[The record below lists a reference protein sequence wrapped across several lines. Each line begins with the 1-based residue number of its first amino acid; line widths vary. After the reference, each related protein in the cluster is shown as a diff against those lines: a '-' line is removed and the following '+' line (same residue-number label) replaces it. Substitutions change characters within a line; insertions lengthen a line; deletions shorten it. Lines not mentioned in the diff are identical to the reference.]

1 MPNLT
6 LGLVGLGNI
15 GTFLAQ
21 GIIDHNLP
29 YKLTFANDIDE
40 QRIAAFRARFP
51 DIDAQFVDLDTLA
64 ARSKV
69 IVEAAQMSV
78 VPTVARKALLA
89 AQQVEATKYLFVLS
103 VGGLLQLDDE
113 FHSELAGSYL
123 KIIAPSGAI
132 GGLDALSAM
141 TLADVKHIRLTTRKP
156 PKALGRDD
164 TERVEIY
171 RGPPK
176 PAFEQFPKNVNVSI
190 TLGLSTVGLDKLE
203 FVLVSDPALTQNIHE
218 IEASGAAG
226 DIHIVLRN
234 VPSPGNPRTSYLA
247 ALSIISALRRFS
259 QNLLVGY

>member
-1 MPNLT
+1 MPKLT

-21 GIIDHNLP
+21 GIIDYNLP

-40 QRIAAFRARFP
+40 QRAAAFCERFP
-51 DIDAQFVDLDTLA
+51 ALDVQLVDLDTLA

-78 VPTVARKALLA
+78 VPVIARKALLA
-89 AQQVEATKYLFVLS
+89 AQQVEATKYLFVMS
-103 VGGLLQLDDE
+103 VGGLLRLDEE
-113 FHSELAGSYL
+113 FHRELADSYL

-141 TLADVKHIRLTTRKP
+141 TLAKMDHVRLTTRKP
-156 PKALGRDD
+156 PKALGRNDKEL
-164 TERVEIY
+164 TEVY
-171 RGPPK
+171 RGPPA

-203 FVLVSDPALTQNIHE
+203 FVLVSDPGLAQNVHE
-218 IEASGAAG
+218 IEASGSAG
-226 DIHIVLRN
+226 EVHIVLRN

-247 ALSIISALRRFS
+247 ALSVISALRRFS

>member
-40 QRIAAFRARFP
+40 QRIASFRERFP
-51 DIDAQFVDLDTLA
+51 DMDAQFVDLDTLA

-69 IVEAAQMSV
+69 IVEAAQMDV
-78 VPTVARKALLA
+78 VPIIARKALLA
-89 AQQVEATKYLFVLS
+89 AQQVEATKYLFVMS

-123 KIIAPSGAI
+123 KVIAPSGAI
-132 GGLDALSAM
+132 GGLDVLSAM
-141 TLADVKHIRLTTRKP
+141 TLAEMEHVRLTTRKP
-156 PKALGRDD
+156 PIALGRDD
-164 TERVEIY
+164 KVLTEVY
-171 RGPPK
+171 QGPPE

-203 FVLVSDPALTQNIHE
+203 FVLVSDPDTTQNIHQ
-218 IEASGAAG
+218 IDASGAAG
-226 DIHIVLRN
+226 DVHIVLRN
-234 VPSPGNPRTSYLA
+234 VPSPGNLRTSYLA

>member
-1 MPNLT
+1 MPKLT

-40 QRIAAFRARFP
+40 QHAATFCERFP
-51 DIDAQFVDLDTLA
+51 ELNVQLVDLDTLA

-69 IVEAAQMSV
+69 IVEAAHMSV
-78 VPTVARKALLA
+78 VPVIARKALLA
-89 AQQVEATKYLFVLS
+89 SQQVEATKYLFVMS
-103 VGGLLQLDDE
+103 VGGLLQLDEE
-113 FHSELAGSYL
+113 FHRELAGSHL

-132 GGLDALSAM
+132 GGLDALSSM
-141 TLADVKHIRLTTRKP
+141 TLAKMDHVRLTTRKP

-164 TERVEIY
+164 KELTEVY
-171 RGPPK
+171 RGPPE

-203 FVLVSDPALTQNIHE
+203 FVLISDPALTQNVHE
-218 IEASGAAG
+218 IEASGVAG
-226 DIHIVLRN
+226 DVHIVLRN
-234 VPSPGNPRTSYLA
+234 APSPDNPRTSYLA

>member
-1 MPNLT
+1 MPKLT

-40 QRIAAFRARFP
+40 KRAVSFHERFP
-51 DIDAQFVDLDTLA
+51 DMDVQFVDLDTLA

-69 IVEAAQMSV
+69 IVEAAHMSV
-78 VPTVARKALLA
+78 VPVMARKALLA
-89 AQQVEATKYLFVLS
+89 AQQVEATKYLFVMS

-113 FHSELAGSYL
+113 FHRELAGSYL

-141 TLADVKHIRLTTRKP
+141 TLADMKHVRLTTRKP

-164 TERVEIY
+164 KELTEVY
-171 RGPPK
+171 RGPPE

-203 FVLVSDPALTQNIHE
+203 FVLVSDPDLTQNIHE
-218 IEASGAAG
+218 IDASGTAG
-226 DIHIVLRN
+226 DVHIVLRN

-247 ALSIISALRRFS
+247 VLSVISALRRFS